1 MKKSILSN
9 PAFRYIFEIIVIV
22 FSVTLS
28 FYIQDILNDMEKI
41 EQKNLSLSGV
51 IDDLNKDLENFNGA
65 ITLARIRTRNIDTL
79 LDIRFQNSSS
89 NINTGAKRYFGFLG
103 NDSNYNSMVSTGSLE
118 YINDKKLF
126 RLINRYYSSH
136 YDIMEDMS
144 GQDENN
150 YNGVVNYL
158 NTKYLT
164 LIGDAE
170 EFETGGGLFNEVDT
184 IYRVNFSKKSL
195 IKLKSDN
202 EFISRINHQKW
213 VIRANMNIF
222 KRAIVVNKEL
232 QELIMSEINN

>member
-28 FYIQDILNDMEKI
+28 FYIQDILNEMEKI

-51 IDDLNKDLENFNGA
+51 IDDLKKDLENFNGA

-79 LDIRFQNSSS
+79 LDTRFENSSS
-89 NINTGAKRYFGFLG
+89 NVNTGAKRYFGFLG

-150 YNGVVNYL
+150 YNGVINYL
-158 NTKYLT
+158 NKKYLT
-164 LIGDAE
+164 FIGDAVE
-170 EFETGGGLFNEVDT
+170 IETGGGLFNEVDT
-184 IYRVNFSKKSL
+184 TYRVNFSKESL
-195 IKLKSDN
+195 TKLKTDN

-213 VIRANMNIF
+213 IIRANMNIF

-232 QELIMSEINN
+232 QEMIANEINN